1 MSRTRLGVTAQ
12 MRRRIT
18 RYDLQNNAILSK
30 SHPVTIQFRCDKC
43 QQYMETYKALT
54 LHKREAHAY

>member
-1 MSRTRLGVTAQ
+1 